1 MGVKKPMKREEWR
14 EKIIKYA
21 QDAGTYHTFFE
32 ESINTL
38 ACILEKRDEAH
49 EQFEQTGGNVV
60 IKHTNKGGAT
70 NLMQNP
76 LLRAV
81 NDLNRDALT
90 YWKELGLT
98 PSSLRKLNE
107 NALEVK
113 SENALIAVLKEMNG

>member
-1 MGVKKPMKREEWR
+1 MKREEWR

-38 ACILEKRDEAH
+38 ACILEKRDEAQ